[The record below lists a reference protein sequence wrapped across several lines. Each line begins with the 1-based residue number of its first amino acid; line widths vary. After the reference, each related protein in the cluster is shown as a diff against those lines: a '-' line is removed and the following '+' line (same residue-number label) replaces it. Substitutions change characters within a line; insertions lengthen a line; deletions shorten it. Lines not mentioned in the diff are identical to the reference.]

1 MSSNT
6 GATGNTGMITSMM
19 DNAQH
24 AQLSKMEAAY
34 QEPVFSQ
41 AFLDSFGFIDQLLT
55 KDLRRKMYS
64 RDGSVVDDNKQIP
77 FCLRELRKDRV
88 VRTNRSHNLRA
99 KANQTQLNTN
109 QQPIGSNYIHY
120 RFRMNE
126 KQLDKCM
133 GRRMTYMESEWIK
146 EKRLKSIIKI
156 SQEMQQQ
163 NDIILVADAINGNGA
178 TQQLKT

>member
-1 MSSNT
+1 MN
-6 GATGNTGMITSMM
+6 
-19 DNAQH
+19 
-24 AQLSKMEAAY
+24 
-34 QEPVFSQ
+34 
-41 AFLDSFGFIDQLLT
+41 SFGFIDQLAE

-64 RDGSVVDDNKQIP
+64 RDGSIVDDNKQIP
-77 FCLRELRKDRV
+77 FCLREQKKDRV

-99 KANQTQLNTN
+99 KNNQTQLNTN
-109 QQPIGSNYIHY
+109 QQPLSCNYIHY

-126 KQLDKCM
+126 KQYQKCM

-146 EKRLKSIIKI
+146 EKRLKNIIKL

-178 TQQLKT
+178 AQQLKT